1 MGNKLGLLNFLA
13 TWLWAFP
20 NTAIKLNLDDYL
32 YGKQLCL
39 EFQVLLSFM
48 AMPGIDLMHS
58 LFATSNDDLWI
69 AEDDSG

>member
-39 EFQVLLSFM
+39 EFYCHLWRCLELLWC
-48 AMPGIDLMHS
+48 MHY
-58 LFATSNDDLWI
+58 LPRVMMI
-69 AEDDSG
+69 CG

>member
-1 MGNKLGLLNFLA
+1 
-13 TWLWAFP
+13 
-20 NTAIKLNLDDYL
+20 LNLDDYL

-48 AMPGIDLMHS
+48 AMPGIDLMHA